1 MWWVRTKRCYKANK
15 KRTEPAQAS
24 CCSGTDPCCIA
35 AAAQWDQS
43 SRGDPTASTR
53 GEANDL
59 NGSSTP
65 WKTPEVTE
73 GRNLDWEWRRGG
85 AGKKDG
91 SKHALGSGANSC
103 HITSVNVRQRKAGH
117 AAPTGQWGTHHLPW
131 ATTDTKHLTG
141 HQGSKSSPFGKML
154 SYVTLSVQVSSKVLT

>member
-1 MWWVRTKRCYKANK
+1 MLQSKQETHRTC
-15 KRTEPAQAS
+15 TGFLLLWDWPMLH
-24 CCSGTDPCCIA
+24 CCSCPMGPK
-35 AAAQWDQS
+35 QPWGSHSLDQGRGKWFEWQFHPLENT
-43 SRGDPTASTR
+43 RGD
-53 GEANDL
+53 
-59 NGSSTP
+59 
-65 WKTPEVTE
+65 
-73 GRNLDWEWRRGG
+73 RRQKPRLGMGKRG

-103 HITSVNVRQRKAGH
+103 HITSLNVRQRKAGH
-117 AAPTGQWGTHHLPW
+117 AAPTGQWGTRHLPW

>member
-1 MWWVRTKRCYKANK
+1 MWWVRKKRCYKANK

-24 CCSGTDPCCIA
+24 CSSGTDPCCIA

-73 GRNLDWEWRRGG
+73 GRNLDWEWGRGVQ
-85 AGKKDG
+85 GKRTDQNMPWGVERTAATSPRWMSGRGKQG
-91 SKHALGSGANSC
+91 MLHPLGSGAHTICPERLQTQS
-103 HITSVNVRQRKAGH
+103 ISLATREASPLLLVKYFLMSPWVYRSLQR
-117 AAPTGQWGTHHLPW
+117 
-131 ATTDTKHLTG
+131 
-141 HQGSKSSPFGKML
+141 
-154 SYVTLSVQVSSKVLT
+154 Y